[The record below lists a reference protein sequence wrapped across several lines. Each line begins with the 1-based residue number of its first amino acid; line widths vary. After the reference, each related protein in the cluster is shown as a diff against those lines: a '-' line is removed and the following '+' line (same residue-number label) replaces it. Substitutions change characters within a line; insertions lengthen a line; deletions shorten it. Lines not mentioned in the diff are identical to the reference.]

1 MYTYFKTKCLNLT
14 SKCWQ
19 LNVRTKCIFV
29 FFLVGSGKKLL
40 ILTVKVI
47 GTPCVPNNYNI
58 FDLI

>member
-1 MYTYFKTKCLNLT
+1 MFGQNAY
-14 SKCWQ
+14 
-19 LNVRTKCIFV
+19 IFV

-40 ILTVKVI
+40 ILTVKVT